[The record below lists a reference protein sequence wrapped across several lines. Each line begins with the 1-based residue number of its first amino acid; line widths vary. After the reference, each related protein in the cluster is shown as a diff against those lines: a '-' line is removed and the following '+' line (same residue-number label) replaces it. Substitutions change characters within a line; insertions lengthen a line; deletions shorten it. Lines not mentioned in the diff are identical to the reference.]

1 MKDLHLLVREIKDGF
16 DQLGLP
22 YTKDDI
28 INTLIKYY
36 GLKPYQIEELK
47 LWQHWNLQYLC
58 LVYVFLYM
66 QLMKKESNMRC
77 IACNVELTDYEST
90 RQDNEGNYL
99 DMCNY
104 CYNSVKEEITVSNN
118 HDTGIVDHALIDDS
132 INLFVN
138 NNIRTID
145 NG

>member
-1 MKDLHLLVREIKDGF
+1 
-16 DQLGLP
+16 
-22 YTKDDI
+22 
-28 INTLIKYY
+28 
-36 GLKPYQIEELK
+36 
-47 LWQHWNLQYLC
+47 
-58 LVYVFLYM
+58 M
-66 QLMKKESNMRC
+66 QLMKKENNMRC